1 MLEGFHMA
9 IRVLLADDHKILREG
24 LKAILEMAGDI
35 EVVEEASNGRDA
47 ITKAV
52 KQHPDVVLMDLNMA
66 EMGGI
71 EATRCIVKSVPE
83 SKVLILSMH
92 MDARCVADCLRAG
105 ARGYLLKDCASDELL
120 HAIRT
125 LMDGEPFLCAR
136 ITELVIRDYT
146 RNSFSGGKGLE
157 PVLSAREQEVLQHIA
172 DGRNTKEI
180 AFILRI
186 SVKTVEVQ
194 RLNIMKKLN
203 LFSVAELTK
212 YALREGLT
220 SLN

>member
-1 MLEGFHMA
+1 MA

-24 LKAILEMAGDI
+24 LKAILDMSGDI
-35 EVVEEASNGRDA
+35 EVVDEASNGKDA
-47 ITKAV
+47 LSKAV
-52 KQHPDVVLMDLNMA
+52 KHRPDIVLMDLNMA

-83 SKVLILSMH
+83 AKILILSML
-92 MDARCVADCLRAG
+92 MEGRCVADCLRAG

-120 HAIRT
+120 NAIRA
-125 LMDGEPFLCAR
+125 LMNGDPFLCAR
-136 ITELVIRDYT
+136 ITELMIRDYT
-146 RNSFSGGKGLE
+146 RNSSADRREFGS
-157 PVLSAREQEVLQHIA
+157 VLSAREQEVLQHIA

-180 AFILRI
+180 AFTLGV

-203 LFSVAELTK
+203 LFSIAELTK

-220 SLN
+220 SLD

>member
-1 MLEGFHMA
+1 MA
-9 IRVLLADDHKILREG
+9 IKVLLADDHRILREG
-24 LKAILEMAGDI
+24 LKAILDMSADI
-35 EVVEEASNGRDA
+35 EVVDEASNGKDA
-47 ITKAV
+47 LAKAV
-52 KQHPDVVLMDLNMA
+52 QHRPDIVLMDLNMA

-83 SKVLILSMH
+83 SKILILSML
-92 MDARCVADCLRAG
+92 MDGRCVADCLRAG

-120 HAIRT
+120 HAIRA
-125 LMDGEPFLCAR
+125 LMNGEPFLCAK
-136 ITELVIRDYT
+136 ITELMIRDYT
-146 RNSFSGGKGLE
+146 RNSSADRRDLGS
-157 PVLSAREQEVLQHIA
+157 VLSSREQEVLQHIA

-180 AFILRI
+180 AFTLGV

-203 LFSVAELTK
+203 LFSIAELTK

-220 SLN
+220 SLV